1 VIHRFLKKPYKPSI
15 GFLHF
20 VAAIYGKKYAAMSK
34 KERREFEKWWNTERA
49 KRQRKTAKKNE
60 N

>member
-1 VIHRFLKKPYKPSI
+1 MKKPYKPSI

-49 KRQRKTAKKNE
+49 NRQLKPARKNE
-60 N
+60 S